1 VADILHAVS
10 IRGTPQQ
17 AYAALTEQSGLA
29 GWWTKDTEA
38 QAKVGSVA
46 KFRFGKGGGP
56 DMEIVALVPDRLVHW
71 RCCSN
76 TWSDEWVNT
85 ELTFEIEP
93 RGEKTTVKFSHRR
106 WMQESDFMR
115 HCSQKW
121 ATFLLSLK
129 SLVEQGKGAPAPDD
143 MEI

>member
-17 AYAALTEQSGLA
+17 VYAALTEQSGLA

-56 DMEIVALVPDRLVHW
+56 DMEIVALVPDRMVHW
-71 RCCSN
+71 RCRAN
-76 TWSDEWVNT
+76 TWSDEWINT
-85 ELTFEIEP
+85 ELTFEIES
-93 RGEKTTVKFSHRR
+93 RGEKTTVSFSHRR
-106 WMQESDFMR
+106 WLKESDFMR

-129 SLVEQGKGAPAPDD
+129 GLVEQGKGAPAPDD
-143 MEI
+143 MET

>member
-17 AYAALTEQSGLA
+17 VYAALTEQSGLRN
-29 GWWTKDTEA
+29 WWTREVEA
-38 QAKVGSVA
+38 QPKVGSVA

-56 DMEIVALVPDRLVHW
+56 DMEILALVPDRLVHW
-71 RCCSN
+71 RCRAN

-85 ELTFEIEP
+85 ELTFEIES
-93 RGEKTTVKFSHRR
+93 RGERTTVSFSHRR
-106 WMQESDFMR
+106 WLKESDFLR

-129 SLVEQGKGAPAPDD
+129 SLVEKGNGAPAPDD
-143 MEI
+143 MET